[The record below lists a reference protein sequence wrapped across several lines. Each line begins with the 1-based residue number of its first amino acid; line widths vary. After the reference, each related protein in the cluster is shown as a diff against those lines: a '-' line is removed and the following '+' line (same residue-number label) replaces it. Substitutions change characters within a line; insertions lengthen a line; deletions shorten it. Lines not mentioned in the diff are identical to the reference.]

1 MPVNAI
7 AMPFSFAAALDSSS
21 LMDPPRLETSVRL
34 AHVSS
39 PFGRG
44 WVRVRSLNRQNRIYE
59 AGVGVKRK
67 VRKLWP
73 GRQARVVAGDKLGD
87 SSFVVTI

>member
-1 MPVNAI
+1 L
-7 AMPFSFAAALDSSS
+7 AAK
-21 LMDPPRLETSVRL
+21 
-34 AHVSS
+34 
-39 PFGRG
+39 
-44 WVRVRSLNRQNRIYE
+44 NRKNRIYE
-59 AGVGVKRK
+59 AGVGDKRK